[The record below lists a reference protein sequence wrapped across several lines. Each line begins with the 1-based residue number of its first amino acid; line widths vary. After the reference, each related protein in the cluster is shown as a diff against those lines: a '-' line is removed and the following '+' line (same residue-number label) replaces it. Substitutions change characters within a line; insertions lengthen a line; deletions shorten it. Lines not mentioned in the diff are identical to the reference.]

1 MSGDNTEEKHRGL
14 SEPWKPGQSGNPKG
28 RPKGARNKLG
38 EDFIQALYE
47 DFQVHGEEVIKAV
60 RADRPHEYLKLVA
73 SLAPKQ
79 LEIQTTSLEDMLD
92 ALARHER
99 SSGMEPNE
107 EDGAHDAEPD
117 ELVHLAYGRARSKLR
132 TA

>member
-47 DFQVHGEEVIKAV
+47 DFQVHGEEVIKTV

-79 LEIQTTSLEDMLD
+79 LEIQTTQLEDMLE
-92 ALARHER
+92 ALERHER
-99 SSGMEPNE
+99 TSGMASNLISEGEPGE
-107 EDGAHDAEPD
+107 TDEGAPDGLFH
-117 ELVHLAYGRARSKLR
+117 
-132 TA
+132 